1 MKAAPLL
8 ATAAVALAIVT
19 VLAYSNRTQ
28 SGSDL
33 AESATGASRVE
44 VKVRAVPLDAID
56 PTRTRVGRFHYAGGL
71 ELEGLNTNRLHGLSD
86 LGVRS
91 DGRLL
96 AVSDLGS
103 LLEAR
108 LDLDASQRL
117 HGVSDVRL
125 SPLSDTNGRAMLDK
139 RRADAEGLAVFP
151 NDDRLVSFERDHRIW
166 LYSPKGGAPLRE
178 APKPDVR
185 LPSNEGLEAL
195 AVYPASGQD
204 AYVVGAENDGRLWL
218 CRLAGRCESMPRRA
232 LPGPGFGLA
241 GLASYGPTGLAIL
254 YRAYDPRRGVRVV
267 LRLIDRPLMAGSG
280 TADELILERP
290 LTIDNFEGVA
300 IVGDSDRMFR
310 VYLLSDDNASKQQH
324 TYLLAFDWRR

>member
-1 MKAAPLL
+1 MKALPIVAS
-8 ATAAVALAIVT
+8 AVVALAVVA

-28 SGSDL
+28 SGSDS
-33 AESATGASRVE
+33 AESATGANRVD
-44 VKVRAVPLDAID
+44 VKVRSVPLDARD
-56 PTRTRVGRFHYAGGL
+56 PTRTRVGRFVYVGGL
-71 ELEGLNTNRLHGLSD
+71 ELEGLNTDRLHGLSD
-86 LGVRS
+86 LEVRS

-103 LLEAR
+103 LMEAR

-117 HGVSDVRL
+117 HGLSDVRL
-125 SPLSDTNGRAMLDK
+125 SPLADTNGRAMVDK
-139 RRADAEGLAVFP
+139 QRADAEGLAVLP

-166 LYSPKGGAPLRE
+166 MYSSKGGPPLRE
-178 APKPDVR
+178 VPKPDVR

-195 AVYPASGQD
+195 AVYPSAGQD

-218 CRLAGRCESMPRRA
+218 CHLASQCESMPARA

-241 GLASYGPTGLAIL
+241 GLASYPPTGLAVL

-267 LRLIDRPLMAGSG
+267 LRLIDRPLLAGSA
-280 TADELILERP
+280 TADELILEAP

-310 VYLLSDDNASKQQH
+310 VYLLSDDNASKQQR